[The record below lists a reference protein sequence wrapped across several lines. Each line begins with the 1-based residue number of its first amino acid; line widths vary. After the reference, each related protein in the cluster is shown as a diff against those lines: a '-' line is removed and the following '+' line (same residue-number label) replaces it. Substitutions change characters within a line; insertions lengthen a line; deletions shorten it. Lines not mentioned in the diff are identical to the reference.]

1 MRRFGVFYG
10 FLGLLYG
17 FSRSYGISYNC
28 SNACATANT
37 WYIAVNES
45 SSDFSPNGS
54 ACRYDNLEAALNR
67 LHNNYCNAFALKH
80 ISILL
85 EPGVHRVENH
95 YHISFYSNVTFSSAA
110 ANENATV
117 CILSRILFVR
127 LTNLSFV
134 NLTLVLTESP
144 YRPTSIRKDY
154 LNGLEQL
161 GIMTFVGCRNV
172 KLDNCTVNFSMA
184 SYNIFFLTSFQVT
197 VSHCHFFY
205 TIPPTLDV
213 FNERAGNGSWGL
225 LFFYS
230 SPNPCKNCFQM
241 SSTSFES
248 AANASFYGYDN
259 IARNE
264 HNPLQTRY
272 LFGVVLSNTSDVI
285 VEIRDTSVTGMV
297 FGFAIPLLIEAI
309 NETRNSRITL
319 DGMHIHDNKCFSG
332 CGMLIFFF
340 DRCHD
345 NFVYV
350 RNSCFR
356 KNTAVLEGGAV
367 LVVYE
372 KNKEE
377 NVAYFGNTTFEENN
391 AFQYFGA
398 GSAVMIYSDAGYGPG
413 NTDHPYDLPPKVIF
427 EDCKFE
433 RNNANSAA
441 VFSKEANV
449 IFNGTGSDDE
459 KNRFQLIKRLIQ
471 F

>member
-1 MRRFGVFYG
+1 MRKIYG
-10 FLGLLYG
+10 FLGLLYCI
-17 FSRSYGISYNC
+17 SHSYGISYNC

-37 WYIAVNES
+37 WYVHGSES
-45 SSDFSPNGS
+45 SSDFSPNGNS
-54 ACRYDNLEAALNR
+54 CRYDNLDAVLDR
-67 LHNNYCNAFALKH
+67 LHQGYCNTFFLKH

-85 EPGVHRVENH
+85 EPGKHLVKGH
-95 YHISFYSNVTFSSAA
+95 YHILFYSNVTVSSV
-110 ANENATV
+110 NESAV
-117 CILSRILFVR
+117 IRVRDRIAFVR

-134 NLTLVLTESP
+134 NLTFDLTESP
-144 YRPTSIRKDY
+144 YRPTSIRKDT
-154 LNGLEQL
+154 LNGQEQL

-205 TIPPTLDV
+205 TIPPTLEV

-248 AANASFYGYDN
+248 AANVSFYGYGN

-285 VEIRDTSVTGMV
+285 VEIRDVQVTGMV

-340 DRCHD
+340 NGCHD

-350 RNSCFR
+350 RNSVFR

-367 LVVYE
+367 LIVYE

-377 NVAYFGNTTFEENN
+377 NVAYFGNTRFEGNN

-433 RNNANSAA
+433 RNKANSAA

-449 IFNGTGSDDE
+449 IFNGT
-459 KNRFQLIKRLIQ
+459 K
-471 F
+471 